1 MKRLTTTLL
10 VTLAMLQVAE
20 AQHTI
25 AIIRKAYQEQKE
37 LMALMS
43 DNFPA
48 EGCPPEYYHLHVA
61 QNLPGTGPH
70 HENIRMY
77 YGEVETEEDVISPPH
92 RLTFVSSKY
101 NFAAREFYEEYLYDK
116 QGQVMFIY
124 ARTPDVD
131 FPKVHEL
138 RIYLDGQRLLW
149 FSVKESEGQDHL
161 LFKDI
166 YTGDSIPEPY
176 KAFCSRYQGQAQHFL
191 KLFKSIEERNYE

>member
-1 MKRLTTTLL
+1 MTTLL
-10 VTLAMLQVAE
+10 LTLAMLQVAE

-25 AIIRKAYQEQKE
+25 ALIRKAYQEQKE
-37 LMALMS
+37 QIALMS

-48 EGCPPEYYHLHVA
+48 EGCPPEYYHLHTA

-77 YGEVETEEDVISPPH
+77 YDDVETEEDVIIPPH

-101 NFAAREFYEEYLYDK
+101 NFAAREFYEEYLFDK

-124 ARTPDVD
+124 ARTPDVE

-138 RIYLDGQRLLW
+138 RLYFDGQRLLRLN
-149 FSVKESEGQDHL
+149 VKEAEGQDHL

-166 YTGDSIPEPY
+166 FTGETIPEAY
-176 KAFCSRYQGQAQHFL
+176 KEFCLKYQDQARKFL
-191 KLFKSIEERNYE
+191 TLFKSVDESTYQ